1 MPIGLS
7 VDHLL
12 AFLFDVAYDFLGFQK
27 GSQNMQPISKFEPV
41 AISRLTV

>member
-27 GSQNMQPISKFEPV
+27 GSQNMQPISKFEPA